1 MYVHIC
7 ACLHALIYLATY
19 QVAGLG
25 LVWLSRLAQ
34 EERQEVDAMDGCT
47 PRVPNFVLDDCL
59 HVVSPNL
66 VYVHVWSYIYGN
78 PFFIYLSLYLSI
90 SLSIYLSIYLYIHT
104 YIDIHI
110 YTHIHTHISTNIYM
124 YKYTCICVYMY
135 TYIDIHVHIHI
146 YTYVWT
152 TACIW
157 FVLMTVLVVCAV
169 LLDATEC
176 RSLQGQMHRWKNT

>member
-59 HVVSPNL
+59 HLVSPNL

-90 SLSIYLSIYLYIHT
+90 SLSIYLSIYLSLYPHIYRHSYIHT
-104 YIDIHI
+104 
-110 YTHIHTHISTNIYM
+110 HT
-124 YKYTCICVYMY
+124 Y
-135 TYIDIHVHIHI
+135 TYIYKYLHV
-146 YTYVWT
+146 
-152 TACIW
+152 
-157 FVLMTVLVVCAV
+157 
-169 LLDATEC
+169 
-176 RSLQGQMHRWKNT
+176 